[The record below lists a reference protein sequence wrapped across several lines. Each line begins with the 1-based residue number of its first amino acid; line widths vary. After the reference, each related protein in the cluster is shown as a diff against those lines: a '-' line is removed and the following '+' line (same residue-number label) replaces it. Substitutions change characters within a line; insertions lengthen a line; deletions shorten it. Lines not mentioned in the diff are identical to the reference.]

1 MTGGGYAFFCPQP
14 NDKRAMSIEAK
25 PFLKWAGGK
34 GQLLSQLSEHLPER
48 ISKEPF
54 TYIEPF
60 VGGGAMLFYML
71 QHFNNIRKAIIND
84 VNEDL
89 ILTYRIIKDDV
100 ETLIA
105 NLERLEKEYLAITD
119 QDKRS
124 QLFYEVREKYNQ
136 HIGDCIERASQ
147 LLFLNK
153 TCFNGL
159 FRVNKKGYFNV
170 PYGKYANPT
179 ICNAKQL
186 RADSQLLQSAQ
197 VEICLGDYAQTLK
210 HIDGLTFVYLDPPY
224 RPLDAT
230 SSFTA
235 YAKGDFNDDDQ
246 RALASFCHLLSERGC
261 LWMESN
267 ADCSAKNPEDTFFE
281 DLYKEY
287 RIERVYASRFINANP
302 EKRGKLTELVIKNYE

>member
-1 MTGGGYAFFCPQP
+1 
-14 NDKRAMSIEAK
+14 MSTEAK

-34 GQLLSQLSEHLPER
+34 GQLLNQLSEHLPAR
-48 ISKEPF
+48 IHREPF

-60 VGGGAMLFYML
+60 VGGGAMLFFML
-71 QHFNNIRKAIIND
+71 QHFGNIKRAIIND

-89 ILTYRIIKDDV
+89 ILAYQTIKNDV
-100 ETLIA
+100 EALIY
-105 NLERLEKEYLAITD
+105 RLEAVEKDYLKID
-119 QDKRS
+119 PNQRS
-124 QLFYEVREKYNQ
+124 NLFYEIRERYNQ
-136 HIGDCIERASQ
+136 HIGDIIERVSQ

-159 FRVNKKGYFNV
+159 YRVNKKGLFNV
-170 PYGKYANPT
+170 PFGKYANPT
-179 ICNAKQL
+179 ICNAEVL
-186 RADSQLLQSAQ
+186 RADSQLLQSAK
-197 VEICLGDYAQTLK
+197 VEICQGDYTQTLE
-210 HIDGLTFVYLDPPY
+210 HVDGLTFFYLDPPY

-246 RALASFCHLLSERGC
+246 RALADFCHQLSDRGC

-267 ADCSAKNPEDTFFE
+267 ADCSAKNPKDTFFE
-281 DLYKEY
+281 DLYRSY

-302 EKRGKLTELVIKNYE
+302 NKRGKLTELLIKNYE

>member
-1 MTGGGYAFFCPQP
+1 
-14 NDKRAMSIEAK
+14 MSTEAR

-34 GQLLSQLSEHLPER
+34 SQLLNQLGAYLPQQISE
-48 ISKEPF
+48 EPF

-71 QHFNNIRKAIIND
+71 QHFCNIRKAVIND

-100 ETLIA
+100 EALIT
-105 NLERLEKEYLAITD
+105 NLDKYEKDYLAITD
-119 QDKRS
+119 QEGRS
-124 QLFYEVREKYNQ
+124 QIFYEVRERYNQ
-136 HIGDCIERASQ
+136 HLGDSIERASQ
-147 LLFLNK
+147 LIFLNK

-159 FRVNKKGYFNV
+159 YRVNRRGQFNV
-170 PYGKYANPT
+170 PFGKYAHPT
-179 ICNAKQL
+179 ICNAKLL

-197 VEICLGDYAQTLK
+197 VVISQGDYAQTVQ

-235 YAKGDFNDDDQ
+235 YSKGDFNDDDQ
-246 RALASFCHLLSERGC
+246 RALAAFCHQLSERGC
-261 LWMESN
+261 FWMESN
-267 ADCSAKNPEDTFFE
+267 ADCSAKNPNDTFFE
-281 DLYKEY
+281 DLYADYK
-287 RIERVYASRFINANP
+287 IERVYASRFINANP
-302 EKRGKLTELVIKNYE
+302 EKRGKLTELLIKNYE

>member
-1 MTGGGYAFFCPQP
+1 
-14 NDKRAMSIEAK
+14 MSTEAK

-34 GQLLSQLSEHLPER
+34 GQLLNQLSEHLPAR
-48 ISKEPF
+48 IHREPF

-60 VGGGAMLFYML
+60 VGGGAMLFFML
-71 QHFNNIRKAIIND
+71 QHFGNIKRAIIND

-89 ILTYRIIKDDV
+89 ILAYQTIKNDV
-100 ETLIA
+100 ETLIC
-105 NLERLEKEYLAITD
+105 RLETLEKDYLKID
-119 QDKRS
+119 LNQRS
-124 QLFYEVREKYNQ
+124 NLFYEIRERYNQ
-136 HIGDCIERASQ
+136 HIGDNIERVSQ

-159 FRVNKKGYFNV
+159 YRVNKKGLFNV
-170 PYGKYANPT
+170 PFGKYSNPT
-179 ICNAKQL
+179 ICNAEVL
-186 RADSQLLQSAQ
+186 RSDSQLLQSAK
-197 VEICLGDYAQTLK
+197 VEICQGDYTQTLE
-210 HIDGLTFVYLDPPY
+210 HVDGLTFFYLDPPY

-246 RALASFCHLLSERGC
+246 RALADFCHQLSDIGC

-281 DLYKEY
+281 DLYRNY

-302 EKRGKLTELVIKNYE
+302 NKRGKLTELLIKNYE